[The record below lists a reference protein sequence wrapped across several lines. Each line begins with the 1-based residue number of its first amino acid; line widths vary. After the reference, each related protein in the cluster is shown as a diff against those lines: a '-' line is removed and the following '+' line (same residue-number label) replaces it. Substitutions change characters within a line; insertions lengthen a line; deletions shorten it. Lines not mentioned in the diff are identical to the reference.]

1 MKTILLE
8 IEDKTYQT
16 VLDFIKLLPENR
28 CRIIEDDNS
37 LSENDHQHIQAC
49 LNQISQ
55 GDYSDFEDW
64 DRGYELPST
73 ITQKRHQIS

>member
-28 CRIIEDDNS
+28 CRIIEDDN
-37 LSENDHQHIQAC
+37 LSEGEYQPIQAY
-49 LNQISQ
+49 Q
-55 GDYSDFEDW
+55 
-64 DRGYELPST
+64 
-73 ITQKRHQIS
+73 TQMGVTNHD

>member
-28 CRIIEDDNS
+28 CRILEDDD
-37 LSENDHQHIQAC
+37 LSEDEHRHIQSC
-49 LNQISQ
+49 LNQIGQ
-55 GDYSDFEDW
+55 GDYSEFEDW
-64 DRGYELPST
+64 DTVKERV
-73 ITQKRHQIS
+73 